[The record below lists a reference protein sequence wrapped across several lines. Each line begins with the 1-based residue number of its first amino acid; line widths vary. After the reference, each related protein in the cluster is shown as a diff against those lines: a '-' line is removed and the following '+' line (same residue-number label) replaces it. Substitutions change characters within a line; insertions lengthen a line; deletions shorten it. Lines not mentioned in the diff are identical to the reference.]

1 MSPIWR
7 LWQQRQKYR
16 SKRWNKVKQLQL
28 YPLESPKIEN
38 VITLEIEI
46 IKDILN
52 DSLINKG
59 EIREVVLEEE
69 SEILKELNKIRHTI
83 LCKSI
88 MKKLLEVKIKV
99 KNRM

>member
-1 MSPIWR
+1 M
-7 LWQQRQKYR
+7 
-16 SKRWNKVKQLQL
+16 
-28 YPLESPKIEN
+28 
-38 VITLEIEI
+38 
-46 IKDILN
+46 
-52 DSLINKG
+52 
-59 EIREVVLEEE
+59 LEEE